1 MKRFTGTVKTVG
13 ADKLPDVSPLTQPQT
28 PVNVSTM
35 TNLTGVMG
43 SIKKEDGS
51 PLLTVNE
58 ITTLSNLSFDNGE
71 KMLDMNDRYF
81 IYEIVNILHE
91 LGYEKTY
98 EYLNSLR
105 NMGGSKREMLFDNP
119 LLTPAKDKLSLD
131 MEIFRNKVDVTH
143 GDVDC
148 RKCGS
153 DNTISVQKQMRS
165 ADEPMTT
172 FVTCQQCGNKW
183 KE

>member
-13 ADKLPDVSPLTQPQT
+13 VDKLPDVSPLNQPQKT
-28 PVNVSTM
+28 ANLST
-35 TNLTGVMG
+35 TNLNGVLAALR
-43 SIKKEDGS
+43 KKDGS
-51 PLLTVNE
+51 SLLNTNE
-58 ITTLSNLSFDNGE
+58 ITTLSNLTFDNGE
-71 KMLDMNDRYF
+71 KILDMNDRYF
-81 IYEIVNILHE
+81 IYEIVNVLYE
-91 LGYEKTY
+91 LGYDKTY
-98 EYLNSLR
+98 EYLNNLKLVV
-105 NMGGSKREMLFDNP
+105 NLSKREMLFDNP
-119 LLTPAKDKLSLD
+119 LLTPAKDKLALD